1 MITTTVEIPL
11 DDIISQLDRQ
21 DALELI
27 KQIDSNMAEVDFTVK
42 VLKMLVDSL
51 KNDEPE
57 DDIRKWIGL

>member
-1 MITTTVEIPL
+1 MITTVEIPL
-11 DDIISQLDRQ
+11 DDIISQIDRQ

-27 KQIDSNMAEVDFTVK
+27 KQIDSNFAEVDFTIM

-51 KNDEPE
+51 KIEESD

>member
-1 MITTTVEIPL
+1 MITTVEIPP
-11 DDIISQLDRQ
+11 DDIISQIGQ
-21 DALELI
+21 QEALELI
-27 KQIDSNMAEVDFTVK
+27 KHIDSNIAEVDFTVK